1 MSTFLQKLDT
11 HLPFTKTERIII
23 GIVLLLHALP
33 ALEFIHL
40 SKRPPQMDDARV
52 MANLVSPEASKT
64 QQPPAASPPK
74 PKEEKKPTKEKPK
87 EKTSEKPSPTQTQQT
102 PQQNQNQ
109 NQNQNQKQSKSE
121 SQSQS
126 QTQNAA
132 VAPATSGGASG
143 TPIQTDIGKLEVV
156 YQPDADAYYPSF
168 SKRSGEQGAVVVRL
182 IIDETGS
189 VEDVALL
196 QSSTF
201 PRLDRAATDIG
212 KRYRFKPFLVN
223 GSPQRISTNLL
234 IKFNLKN

>member
-1 MSTFLQKLDT
+1 MSAFFKKLDDF
-11 HLPFTKTERIII
+11 LPFNKTERIII
-23 GIVLLLHALP
+23 GIVVLLHALP
-33 ALEFIHL
+33 ALEFLHF
-40 SKRPPQMDDARV
+40 SQRPPQMDDERV

-64 QQPPAASPPK
+64 QQPPAATPPK
-74 PKEEKKPTKEKPK
+74 PKEEKKAVKETPKEKP
-87 EKTSEKPSPTQTQQT
+87 SEKPSPTQAQ
-102 PQQNQNQ
+102 PPAPANQA
-109 NQNQNQKQSKSE
+109 QSKSDAP
-121 SQSQS
+121 Q
-126 QTQNAA
+126 QNAA

-143 TPIQTDIGKLEVV
+143 TPIQTDIGKLVV
-156 YQPDADAYYPSF
+156 AYQPDADAYYPSF

-182 IIDETGS
+182 IIDESGN

>member
-1 MSTFLQKLDT
+1 MSAFLQKLDAR
-11 HLPFTKTERIII
+11 LPFTKSERIII
-23 GIVLLLHALP
+23 GIVLILHALP

-40 SKRPPQMDDARV
+40 SKRPPQMDDTRV

-64 QQPPAASPPK
+64 QQPPAATPPK
-74 PKEEKKPTKEKPK
+74 PKAEEKKAVKETPK
-87 EKTSEKPSPTQTQQT
+87 EKTSDKPSPKQAQQA
-102 PQQNQNQ
+102 PQQ
-109 NQNQNQKQSKSE
+109 

-126 QTQNAA
+126 DAPQQNAA
-132 VAPATSGGASG
+132 VAPATGGGASG
-143 TPIQTDIGKLEVV
+143 TPIQTDIGKLVVV

-201 PRLDRAATDIG
+201 PRLDRAATEIG

>member
-1 MSTFLQKLDT
+1 MNGLLKKIDA
-11 HLPFTKTERIII
+11 HIPFNKTERIII
-23 GIVLLLHALP
+23 VIVILFHALP
-33 ALEFIHL
+33 ALEFLHF
-40 SKRPPQMDDARV
+40 SQRPPQMDDARV
-52 MANLVSPEASKT
+52 MANLVSPEAANKP
-64 QQPPAASPPK
+64 QQAPAATPPK
-74 PKEEKKPTKEKPK
+74 PKEEKKVVKEKLK
-87 EKTSEKPSPTQTQQT
+87 EASPDKTSPTQ
-102 PQQNQNQ
+102 PQQAPQQ
-109 NQNQNQKQSKSE
+109 SQTQAQSQSKSDA
-121 SQSQS
+121 QQ
-126 QTQNAA
+126 QNAA

-143 TPIQTDIGKLEVV
+143 TPIQTDIGKLVV
-156 YQPDADAYYPSF
+156 LYQPDADAYYPSF

-182 IIDETGS
+182 IIDEAGN

>member
-1 MSTFLQKLDT
+1 MSAFLKKLDSYI
-11 HLPFTKTERIII
+11 PFNRTERIII

-33 ALEFIHL
+33 ALEFLHL
-40 SKRPPQMDDARV
+40 SKRPPQMDDERV

-74 PKEEKKPTKEKPK
+74 PKEEKKAVKEKPK
-87 EKTSEKPSPTQTQQT
+87 EKVSEKPSPTQAQPPT
-102 PQQNQNQ
+102 PTNQA
-109 NQNQNQKQSKSE
+109 QSKSD
-121 SQSQS
+121 SQQ
-126 QTQNAA
+126 QNAA
-132 VAPATSGGASG
+132 VGPATSGGASG
-143 TPIQTDIGKLEVV
+143 TPIQTDIGKLVVV

-182 IIDETGS
+182 IIDEAGN

-212 KRYRFKPFLVN
+212 KRYRFKPFLAN

>member
-1 MSTFLQKLDT
+1 MSAFLKKLDDF
-11 HLPFTKTERIII
+11 LPFNKSERIII
-23 GIVLLLHALP
+23 GIVVLLHALP
-33 ALEFIHL
+33 ALEFLHF
-40 SKRPPQMDDARV
+40 SQRPPQMDDERV

-64 QQPPAASPPK
+64 QQPPAATPPK
-74 PKEEKKPTKEKPK
+74 PKEEKKAVQEKPK
-87 EKTSEKPSPTQTQQT
+87 EKPVEKPSPTQAPQQTQQNQAQSKSDA
-102 PQQNQNQ
+102 PQQNA
-109 NQNQNQKQSKSE
+109 S
-121 SQSQS
+121 
-126 QTQNAA
+126 

-143 TPIQTDIGKLEVV
+143 TPIQTDIGKLVV
-156 YQPDADAYYPSF
+156 AYQPDADAYYPSF

-182 IIDETGS
+182 IIDESGN

-223 GSPQRISTNLL
+223 GSPQRITTNLL